1 MTTENYFTKP
11 FQGEYA
17 LVLDGNKEIFG
28 VGALAEVGDHA
39 KALGMSRVAL
49 FTDAQLVKLAPVEV
63 ALKSLRDKGLTVAV
77 FDGVEIEPSD
87 CSLKKAIA
95 FAQTDNFDGFVSVG
109 GGSVMDTCKAVSLYA
124 TYPPEN
130 FLDYVNKPLGKAL
143 PVPGPLKP
151 HIACPTTFGTSS
163 ECTNVAI
170 FNFLEL
176 GTKAGISNR
185 AIKPSLGIIDPLALR
200 SLPPQVMAS
209 NGMDVFSHAV
219 ESYTARPFTSR
230 TSPEDPTARPVIQGS
245 NPFSDINCLEAIR
258 LVGKNLVN
266 AVRNPEDF
274 AAQEKL
280 AFAGLLG
287 GIGFRT
293 AGCNLPHGMSYA
305 VSGLVKNYYAPGWPN
320 DHSLVPHGFAVI
332 VSSPSVFRFM
342 GETCPQRY
350 LDAADALGM
359 PPASTGQSAGD
370 YLATGVIELMQAVG
384 APNGLQDIG
393 YSSADLDALTE
404 KGWPQRRVVENAA
417 LDITKEDMWKMFEG
431 ALSYW

>member
-1 MTTENYFTKP
+1 MTTDNYFSNP

-28 VGALAEVGDHA
+28 VGALAEVGAHA
-39 KALGMSRVAL
+39 KALGMTRVAL
-49 FTDAQLVKLAPVEV
+49 FTDAQLVKLPPVEV
-63 ALKSLRDKGLTVAV
+63 ALKSLRDHGLIVAV

-87 CSLKKAIA
+87 RALKEAIA
-95 FAQTDNFDGFVSVG
+95 FAQTDAFDGFVSVG

-124 TYPPEN
+124 TYPPKN
-130 FLDYVNKPLGKAL
+130 FLDYVNKPLGKAV

-185 AIKPSLGIIDPLALR
+185 AIKPSLGIIDPLVLK
-200 SLPPQVMAS
+200 SLPSQVVAS

-230 TSPEDPTARPVIQGS
+230 PSPEDPTTRPVIQGS

-258 LVGKNLVN
+258 LIGQHLAK
-266 AVRNPEDF
+266 AVHDPDDF
-274 AAQEKL
+274 AAREKL

-305 VSGLVKNYYAPGWPN
+305 VSGLAKNYYAEGWPQ
-320 DHSLVPHGFAVI
+320 DHPLVPHGYAVI

-350 LDAADALGM
+350 IEAAQALGM
-359 PPASTGQSAGD
+359 SGMAAGQSAGD
-370 YLATGVIELMQAVG
+370 YLAQGVIELMKTVG
-384 APNGLQDIG
+384 APNGLEALG
-393 YSSADLDALTE
+393 YTAKDLDALTE

-417 LDITKEDMWKMFEG
+417 RDISKQDMRRMFEG